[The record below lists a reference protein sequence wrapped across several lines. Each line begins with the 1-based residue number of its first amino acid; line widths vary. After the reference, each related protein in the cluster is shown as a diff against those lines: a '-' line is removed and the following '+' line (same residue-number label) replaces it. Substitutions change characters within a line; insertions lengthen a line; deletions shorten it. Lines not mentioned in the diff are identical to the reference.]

1 MQMLVLTREAEQDI
15 LIGDDIVIKVLT
27 VNPKSGAVRL
37 GIEAP
42 RDIAVDRREV
52 RESKNKVK
60 QQ

>member
-1 MQMLVLTREAEQDI
+1 MLVLTREAEQDI